1 MGGDAV
7 HSTAGGT
14 LEPTLGSR
22 LPYPHR
28 QHDVASSRLNHLAQ
42 HLLPAEPERKIER
55 DSHRMLAVLQRE
67 VLGDSGES
75 GEHPHDGIRGGRPVP
90 WPARRTIHELPPPE
104 ARCPLLCANG
114 DQVARP
120 PQREDRAPPAAPRRR
135 VPLRPRLRLRERTEE
150 RDQRLEPP
158 LQLPSTPHHP
168 QRSTPSLTPLH
179 PRQQRHGLIH
189 LDRRAAPVRRPLGA
203 LPRRVFHVQG
213 DGRPRCKREE

>member
-90 WPARRTIHELPPPE
+90 WPARRTIHELPPPPKHGVRCC
-104 ARCPLLCANG
+104 ARTATRWLDRHNGKIERHQRLLADECLYARAYASENERRNAISVWNHHYNYHPPHTTRS
-114 DQVARP
+114 DQ
-120 PQREDRAPPAAPRRR
+120 PPASRLCTR
-135 VPLRPRLRLRERTEE
+135 VNNVMASYT
-150 RDQRLEPP
+150 
-158 LQLPSTPHHP
+158 
-168 QRSTPSLTPLH
+168 
-179 PRQQRHGLIH
+179 
-189 LDRRAAPVRRPLGA
+189 
-203 LPRRVFHVQG
+203 
-213 DGRPRCKREE
+213 